1 MIHRGLIISIIQA
14 AFSIIFYFVAIP
26 VYNGFLMLG
35 YATVYTMLPVFSL
48 VLDYDVSEEQALEY
62 PPLYKTLQ
70 KGRALTLKTFLIWV
84 WFSIYQGAWIML
96 ASIALFNDSFA
107 NIVTITFSALIIIEL
122 ANVYSSVNHLTFLMF
137 LSILVTI
144 IVYAGSIIMFNNY
157 FDTSYMTLSFL
168 WKILVI
174 AIAAWFPVHAG
185 IVIYECID
193 PPEEKKIRSGAK

>member
-1 MIHRGLIISIIQA
+1 M
-14 AFSIIFYFVAIP
+14 
-26 VYNGFLMLG
+26 
-35 YATVYTMLPVFSL
+35 
-48 VLDYDVSEEQALEY
+48 
-62 PPLYKTLQ
+62 
-70 KGRALTLKTFLIWV
+70 TLKTFLIWI

-107 NIVTITFSALIIIEL
+107 NIVTITFSALIVIEL

-137 LSILVTI
+137 LSILVTL
-144 IVYAGSIIMFNNY
+144 IVYAGSILMFNNY
-157 FDTSYMTLSFL
+157 FDTSYMNVSFL

-174 AIAAWFPVHAG
+174 ALAAWFPVHAG